1 MGGGIFMPL
10 ANSLQFFNGI
20 KSTTIYQAKREIS
33 ALDMKRNMIII
44 GEKASPGQLISAIL
58 VNV

>member
-1 MGGGIFMPL
+1 MPL
-10 ANSLQFFNGI
+10 ANSLQFFDGV
-20 KSTTIYQAKREIS
+20 KSTTIYQTKREIS

-44 GEKASPGQLISAIL
+44 GEKASPGQLISAVL